1 MAKSIKTLSAFALI
15 CFSFLQINCAS
26 APVYRLQSEENSD
39 EWYYGRKVITKED
52 DLANVKLTFE
62 DAADGNYTFYLDVQN
77 TSDQKL
83 TVDPANIYLETYK
96 PQKDQ
101 EPVVITRIHAL
112 DPEGKILKINKEIN
126 SANSSESTRR
136 GVSCF
141 LSAVDLVG
149 TVATVGEKKSKEE
162 VEEKNR
168 ERENRQIADEN
179 AKNDYDNKLNDLNN
193 KKDYWQNDALRKIT
207 LSPDQKAGGFITIPI
222 ANNALFLRVVVEI
235 NSSKYLFNYKQ
246 ETL

>member
-1 MAKSIKTLSAFALI
+1 MANIIKILSVFALF
-15 CFSFLQINCAS
+15 CFSLLQINCAS

-52 DLANVKLTFE
+52 NLASVKLTFE
-62 DAADGNYTFYLDVQN
+62 DASDGNYTFYLDVQN
-77 TSDQKL
+77 TSDQKF
-83 TVDPANIYLETYK
+83 TIDPSNIYLETYK

-101 EPVVITRIHAL
+101 EPLIISRIHAL
-112 DPEGKILKINKEIN
+112 DPEARILKIDKEIN
-126 SANSSESTRR
+126 SANSSENTRR

-179 AKNDYDNKLNDLNN
+179 AENDYDKKLNDLNN
-193 KKDYWQNDALRKIT
+193 KRDYWQNDALRKIT
-207 LSPDQKAGGFITIPI
+207 ISPDQKAGGFITIPI
-222 ANNALFLRVVVEI
+222 AANALFLRVVVEI
-235 NSSKYLFNYKQ
+235 NSSKYFFNYKQ
-246 ETL
+246 ETR